1 MSHLTTIVKKEV
13 RELLTP
19 GSVISVLVM
28 VGLFAV
34 LGGLIGEEVSKST
47 VMPVVGVAND
57 EAQTIVTE
65 AGEWNAYDFLIDF
78 YINSGDKRIT
88 PENVK
93 EFVIRMDESDILE
106 QMESSGA
113 SVALVLSKDFKKNIE
128 DSLKGLD
135 SDSKTYSKGEI
146 FQYYVYQPSGMIGG
160 TVSSTVGSAIVSN
173 MNSSLSKFITGEEES
188 KYVDFL
194 KYPIK
199 SSGTYTYVN
208 GELRPGVTPSEI
220 SSAMSGQTVFVP
232 MIIMIIIMMVGSI
245 VISSMGSEKE
255 NKTLETLLTLPISR
269 TVIVTGK
276 IIAAALVGL
285 IFGLAYM
292 FGMAFY
298 VSSITFMSI
307 GDSGLDLES
316 LGLALG
322 ITDYAL
328 VALSM
333 FLSIACALG
342 ICMILGAFAKNYK
355 SAQTMT
361 MPLSILAI
369 LPMFIVM
376 FSGWYSSNALIQTVL
391 FIIPFSHPMMATEAL
406 MNGDIT
412 LVLAGIVYMAV
423 FALVSILITVRLYR
437 SDILVTG
444 LSQNKYVEM
453 LRGRG
458 RRSRAKNRRDH
469 FYRWCRILGKESDMN
484 NRSKVIVAVGSA
496 AILISIGIFVVLYVN
511 YQQCITFVTDPDN
524 LAQYFVV
531 VDDDSGE
538 TSPVEK
544 GAKVFEKSTIR
555 SNSEAITW
563 LGDPV
568 VSLDSMTVRCKCT
581 VLGESKQILIW
592 IHGADLLGAELIDG
606 ALCVHVTDTYYNFA
620 LAIKYD
626 NQQRGPAFYL

>member
-28 VGLFAV
+28 VMLFAA
-34 LGGLIGEEVSKST
+34 LGGLIGDEVSKST
-47 VMPVVGVAND
+47 VMPVIGIANYED
-57 EAQTIVTE
+57 QTIETE
-65 AGEWNAYDFLIDF
+65 DGEWDAYEFLKDF
-78 YINSGDKRIT
+78 YIKSGDKRIT
-88 PENVK
+88 PENVDQ
-93 EFVIRMDESDILE
+93 FVLKMDKDDILE
-106 QMESSGA
+106 QMESTGA
-113 SVALVLSKDFKKNIE
+113 SVALVLSDDFKKNIE
-128 DSLKGLD
+128 ESLKY
-135 SDSKTYSKGEI
+135 SDPDNKTYLKGEI
-146 FQYYVYQPSGMIGG
+146 LQYYVYQPSGMIGG
-160 TVSSTVGSAIVSN
+160 TVSSAVTSAIVSN
-173 MNSSLSKFITGEEES
+173 MNNNLSKFITGEEES

-199 SSGTYTYVN
+199 STETYTYVK
-208 GELRPGVTPSEI
+208 GELRSDVTPAEI
-220 SSAMSGQTVFVP
+220 SEAMSGQTMFIP

-285 IFGLAYM
+285 IFGMAYM

-298 VSSITFMSI
+298 ISSVTFMAI
-307 GDSGLDLES
+307 GDSGLDLDS

-322 ITDYAL
+322 LTDYAL
-328 VALSM
+328 IAVSM

-369 LPMFIVM
+369 LPMFITM

-406 MNGDIT
+406 MNGDLT
-412 LVLAGIVYMAV
+412 LVLAGIAYMAV
-423 FALVSILITVRLYR
+423 FALASIFITVKLYK

-453 LRGRG
+453 LKGTG
-458 RRSRAKNRRDH
+458 RRNRT
-469 FYRWCRILGKESDMN
+469 G
-484 NRSKVIVAVGSA
+484 G
-496 AILISIGIFVVLYVN
+496 
-511 YQQCITFVTDPDN
+511 Q
-524 LAQYFVV
+524 
-531 VDDDSGE
+531 
-538 TSPVEK
+538 
-544 GAKVFEKSTIR
+544 
-555 SNSEAITW
+555 
-563 LGDPV
+563 
-568 VSLDSMTVRCKCT
+568 
-581 VLGESKQILIW
+581 
-592 IHGADLLGAELIDG
+592 
-606 ALCVHVTDTYYNFA
+606 
-620 LAIKYD
+620 
-626 NQQRGPAFYL
+626 